1 MSRILPAVSRWQYIS
16 ESKKRET
23 MSEGVYGEQAMGRV
37 THALLRLGTA
47 MRSQAWE
54 WAEGVGLTPTQ
65 GEILVLLMQRRGP
78 MRLGE
83 IARETALTAA
93 TTSEAVSTLEG
104 KGLVEKRRAIDDGRA
119 LAVRLTA
126 RGRTAAK
133 RALQWPEFLS
143 KAVGTL
149 RADEQAAFYR
159 TLLKTIRQLEAQ
171 EQIPAHRMCLTCSH
185 FEVSKIRRKRRII
198 ARSCRCRWPTLICA
212 LIVRCTKKAK
222 SPRRKKAGK
231 SSRRSREGPLPTL
244 FNNPARFGRLYFI

>member
-1 MSRILPAVSRWQYIS
+1 MAQSACRLRVSAVKTHERN
-16 ESKKRET
+16 KKRKT
-23 MSEGVYGEQAMGRV
+23 MSEGVYGEQATGRV
-37 THALLRLGTA
+37 THGLLRLSTA

-54 WAEGVGLTPTQ
+54 WAEGAGLTPTQ
-65 GEILVLLMQRRGP
+65 GEILVLLMQRKGP

-93 TTSEAVSTLEG
+93 TTSDAVSTLEG

-133 RALQWPEFLS
+133 RALQWPDFLA

-149 RADEQAAFYR
+149 RDDEQAAFYR

-171 EQIPAHRMCLTCSH
+171 EQIPAHRMCLSCAH
-185 FEVSKIRRKRRII
+185 FEVSKNPKR
-198 ARSCRCRWPTLICA
+198 SPHHCA
-212 LIVRCTKKAK
+212 LLQLSMADTDLRLDCSVYEEADVATQKKSWK
-222 SPRRKKAGK
+222 VFVQV
-231 SSRRSREGPLPTL
+231 T
-244 FNNPARFGRLYFI
+244 

>member
-1 MSRILPAVSRWQYIS
+1 
-16 ESKKRET
+16 

-37 THALLRLGTA
+37 THGLLRLSTA

-54 WAEGVGLTPTQ
+54 WAEGAGLTPTQ

-93 TTSEAVSTLEG
+93 TTSDAVSTLEG
-104 KGLVEKRRAIDDGRA
+104 KGLVEKRRALDDGRA

-133 RALQWPEFLS
+133 RAAQWPDFLS

-149 RADEQAAFYR
+149 RDEEQSLLYR
-159 TLLKTIRQLEAQ
+159 TLLKTIRQLEVQ
-171 EQIPAHRMCLTCSH
+171 GDIPSHRMCVSCTH
-185 FEVSKIRRKRRII
+185 FIPSKNPKKVPHR
-198 ARSCRCRWPTLICA
+198 CA
-212 LIVRCTKKAK
+212 LLDLSFSDTDLRLDCSVHETADVATQKKTWKVFAQH
-222 SPRRKKAGK
+222 A
-231 SSRRSREGPLPTL
+231 
-244 FNNPARFGRLYFI
+244 